1 MNKRD
6 ALEGELQAVRRSV
19 EALTEESIENDR
31 QQIRTLSMDTR
42 GRQLHDLI
50 RDGDARV
57 RSLVM
62 AIREVDAAEED
73 RLRLVADAENRA
85 QVDDEN
91 FWFRRFNTSLAI
103 AHGAAF
109 AAISSKLFDK
119 DATADLMAATFNPLA
134 AFAVGMVLAG
144 AIPLPLFTRRS
155 EWATLL
161 SILSALTFV
170 LGLGLVLAAV
180 AKAGGLV
187 PLWE

>member
-1 MNKRD
+1 
-6 ALEGELQAVRRSV
+6 
-19 EALTEESIENDR
+19 
-31 QQIRTLSMDTR
+31 
-42 GRQLHDLI
+42 
-50 RDGDARV
+50 
-57 RSLVM
+57 
-62 AIREVDAAEED
+62 
-73 RLRLVADAENRA
+73 
-85 QVDDEN
+85 
-91 FWFRRFNTSLAI
+91 
-103 AHGAAF
+103 
-109 AAISSKLFDK
+109 
-119 DATADLMAATFNPLA
+119 MAATFNPLA